1 LSFLGRDKKFLW
13 MAPGVYVLSHHFY
26 GGSDPW
32 GLVLGVPGGAKLLVR
47 VRSGTAAE
55 VVTATCDFIVRLL
68 ATSEEHG
75 VYIRGCSDGVSNPLS
90 GAGLSLFF
98 QESQSCLR
106 HVTLNYMALD
116 EEQCRALA
124 NMSRLDVKLDIY
136 QCSLADDA
144 AGAFVEC
151 LHSDRGPIEL
161 NYCGIDTQISPTL

>member
-68 ATSEEHG
+68 ATSEEHD

-98 QESQSCLR
+98 SREPKLPSPCHIELHGPGRRAVSCTCE
-106 HVTLNYMALD
+106 HVT
-116 EEQCRALA
+116 
-124 NMSRLDVKLDIY
+124 
-136 QCSLADDA
+136 
-144 AGAFVEC
+144 
-151 LHSDRGPIEL
+151 
-161 NYCGIDTQISPTL
+161 T